1 MKGRSASKI
10 KLTSY
15 DELLGGGEETNDI
28 QQVSLEHLHSFEN
41 HPFQVNDDEAM
52 AELVESVKEEG
63 ILTALL
69 VRPLGDGE
77 YEIIA
82 GHRRRHAAQLAG
94 LKEVPVIIRNMDQ
107 DTAVR
112 AMVDSNL
119 QRPNILPSEKAFAYR
134 MKMEAMNHQ
143 GTSGGISAKDIGKN
157 ANDSARQ
164 VYRYIRLT
172 YLMNYFQGMEC
183 DMYSFYRIPKLLFT
197 SEYFKNL
204 SCEAKV
210 LYGLMLDR
218 MSLSI
223 KNRWFDEEDRAYIFF
238 SVEEIMEMLNCGRN
252 KAVNCL
258 KELDQEKGIG
268 LIEKRRIGLGKT
280 NVIYVKNFSLTEY
293 PDEPAIFDS
302 EETPENVAERKEN
315 TETEIEEYAK
325 KEPEKPVNTQKFEKQ
340 TSGSLKNKLQE
351 VLKTNFKEFEKQ
363 TSRSLENKLQEVSK
377 TNCNNTEYNYTEF
390 SENES
395 YQYLSEQ
402 EKGRDRIQER
412 NEYRQLIHDNIEYEI
427 LCQSYGTGRVEELV
441 ELMLDAICSTKT
453 YQQINGEAVPT
464 QVVKSRL
471 LKVGYEHIQYVFF
484 SLDRSTSKVKNIRQY
499 MLTVL
504 YNAPATINQF
514 YDSNH
519 SLPVDYAK
527 SCPYLM
533 SFMKKYK
540 IKEQIEKYYIK
551 HPDEF
556 GSEREQSLLWLNRN
570 KINKYDELPKT
581 NARLS
586 TFSCPR
592 RSAISNGATPI
603 STSILA
609 WEWRRS

>member
-1 MKGRSASKI
+1 MS
-10 KLTSY
+10 
-15 DELLGGGEETNDI
+15 
-28 QQVSLEHLHSFEN
+28 
-41 HPFQVNDDEAM
+41 
-52 AELVESVKEEG
+52 
-63 ILTALL
+63 
-69 VRPLGDGE
+69 
-77 YEIIA
+77 
-82 GHRRRHAAQLAG
+82 
-94 LKEVPVIIRNMDQ
+94 IRA
-107 DTAVR
+107 TF
-112 AMVDSNL
+112 S
-119 QRPNILPSEKAFAYR
+119 
-134 MKMEAMNHQ
+134 
-143 GTSGGISAKDIGKN
+143 
-157 ANDSARQ
+157 
-164 VYRYIRLT
+164 
-172 YLMNYFQGMEC
+172 YFQGMEG
-183 DMYSFYRIPKLLFT
+183 DMYQFYRIPKLLFT

-223 KNRWFDEEDRAYIFF
+223 KNRWLDEEDRVYIFF

-258 KELDQEKGIG
+258 KELDQETGIG
-268 LIEKRRIGLGKT
+268 LIEKKRLGLGKA
-280 NVIYVKNFSLTEY
+280 NVIYVKNFSLREY
-293 PDEPAIFDS
+293 PDEPAEMEIETDDPEY
-302 EETPENVAERKEN
+302 EEQIPCNFEENMPENA
-315 TETEIEEYAK
+315 
-325 KEPEKPVNTQKFEKQ
+325 VNTQKFEKQTSRSLENKLQEVSKTNFKKFEKQ

-351 VLKTNFKEFEKQ
+351 VSKTNFKEFEKQ

-514 YDSNH
+514 YDAEVRH
-519 SLPVDYAK
+519 DMYWGK
-527 SCPYLM
+527 D
-533 SFMKKYK
+533 
-540 IKEQIEKYYIK
+540 I
-551 HPDEF
+551 PD
-556 GSEREQSLLWLNRN
+556 R
-570 KINKYDELPKT
+570 
-581 NARLS
+581 
-586 TFSCPR
+586 
-592 RSAISNGATPI
+592 
-603 STSILA
+603 
-609 WEWRRS
+609 